1 MVPGKLGFGLMRLP
15 RKVGRTDVKQTSKMV
30 DEFLEAGFN
39 YFDTAHVYVGSEEA
53 IGKALVKRHPRESYL
68 LASKLYAPMAT
79 SKNSAHKQLDTTLAR
94 TGAGYIDYY
103 LLHSLSTS
111 NYRKYEKLDLW
122 SWAQEQKAK
131 GTIRHVGFSFHAGP
145 ELLDEILTAHPEA
158 EFVQLQ
164 LNYADWE
171 SASVS
176 SRANYEVAR
185 SHGKDIVVMEPVK
198 GGKLANPPREAADL
212 MRAANPN
219 ASLASWAI
227 RFVASLDGILTVLSG
242 MSNLDQMRDNLSY
255 MRNFQPLDE
264 AERAII
270 RRVQQ
275 IMNASP
281 IIPCTACGYCVK
293 GCPMSIPIPDV
304 FEAMNLR
311 LGNGLIEESKV
322 AYARATQGVG
332 CASDCVGCGQ
342 CNDVCTQNIDVM
354 ARLREV
360 AAALEA

>member
-1 MVPGKLGFGLMRLP
+1 MEPGKLGFGLMRLP
-15 RKVGRTDVKQTSKMV
+15 RKMGRTDIKQTSQMV

-79 SKNSAHKQLDTTLAR
+79 SAASAHKQLDTTLKR

-103 LLHSLSTS
+103 LLHSLSDS

-122 SWAQEQKAK
+122 SWAQQQKAT
-131 GTIRHVGFSFHAGP
+131 GTIRHVGFSFHSGP

-171 SASVS
+171 SASVT

-185 SHGKDIVVMEPVK
+185 AHGKQIVVMEPVK
-198 GGKLANPPREAADL
+198 GGKLANPPSEAAKL
-212 MRAANPN
+212 MRAANPD
-219 ASLASWAI
+219 ASFASWAI
-227 RFVASLDGILTVLSG
+227 RFVASLEGIMCVLSG
-242 MSNLDQMRDNLSY
+242 MSNLEQMRDNLSY
-255 MRNFQPLDE
+255 MRDFHPLDE
-264 AERAII
+264 SERAVI
-270 RRVQQ
+270 RQVQQ
-275 IMNASP
+275 VMNASP
-281 IIPCTACGYCVK
+281 LIPCTACGYCTK
-293 GCPMSIPIPDV
+293 GCPMNIPIPDV

-311 LGNGLIEESKV
+311 LGNGLIEESK
-322 AYARATQGVG
+322 ASYERATAGAG
-332 CASDCVGCGQ
+332 RASECIRCGQ

-354 ARLREV
+354 TRLREV
-360 AAALEA
+360 AQALE